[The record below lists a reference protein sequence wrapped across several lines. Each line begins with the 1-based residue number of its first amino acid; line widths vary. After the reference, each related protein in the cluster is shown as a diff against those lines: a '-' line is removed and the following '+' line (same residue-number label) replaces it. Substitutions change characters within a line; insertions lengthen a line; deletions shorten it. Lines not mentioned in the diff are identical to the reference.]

1 MVVQGSGA
9 VERSYDSFQSLRLS
23 ELVRYWW
30 LLARR
35 GGPVRSISLRARS
48 LIRLL
53 DRVCRKL
60 LLRAALKWVYW
71 KGSDSA
77 QPDPHLE
84 APTTDDAAPRPPRT
98 YKTDSGLTV
107 VEKRRV
113 ALEPDIEP
121 SDVPDHVETNPDRC
135 ARVNSFWHKI
145 IGKSILWSAAGRIP
159 KIDARDLTARLL
171 SSPALRAI
179 VSGSAD
185 PGLDLLAVIDLGSD
199 SSDGDWRVLTYR
211 WLRSHADP
219 VTLESVVSSELLNE
233 SAVTRRAMPLRL
245 IPHLAGVFSDVHARS
260 ILAKL
265 LTIVERPV
273 DPYQASGDVLLARS
287 GIVSLLRQRPELEGV
302 ALEKLGATQM
312 GDNNDRI
319 PTAASLLA
327 FSLRERGLPAA
338 ITLADVAKRAQLTSK
353 AVEALS
359 RAADSPLR
367 LSTSRNPP
375 AAEDLPFAPG
385 PFVRRLMCWA
395 GVALL
400 TTLGAI
406 VLRDRLP
413 LVQPLEIPIAAAI
426 ATLALLATVQV
437 FAGNLSGARLPSTIA
452 RYTSQSWQL
461 DLAYAASVAMIGLAI
476 WQPSQPAHGPWT
488 LIRNWASNSAL
499 VIWTFALL
507 IALLAVFRRVDAS
520 RAAAGFVI
528 AQKRRARS
536 TGRRVGR
543 YQARAIEMTSLIES
557 CAAIEIQPSAIAG
570 AWDRSLNATR
580 RGIVLP
586 SRRGLRRILASG
598 PVRQGLRLRITA
610 GLATTVNRYD
620 TIAHAVPLRDQSV
633 DTRWLRNTRNRIEI
647 RRIHHI
653 DDISSGAIALSKLSA
668 DLVASGDL
676 GTAHQVAQTLTKFV
690 NYHMSWTRS
699 RRKAEL
705 RRWESRER
713 LKAKRNNVL
722 SMRESVL
729 LSAAQSAR
737 DDSRVAPINP
747 LLRDVL
753 QITIRSAVAASGPAV
768 GVPEYVVRSLL
779 AHSTHTELA
788 VSMTTFAIP
797 VDEVDSVTKLMSAI
811 RILRLAGLQSLEQQ
825 ELIAFKLILDRIV
838 EMAAEETFVTH
849 LYDVVCDLTAY
860 ACRYGSDLALAGCAC
875 LEKLL
880 ALPSSNGEGDA
891 KTRGA
896 VQFWRVG
903 AAALAVG
910 AVSTAFHIARLVHQR
925 NWAAY
930 MVAASKN
937 PDHLGV
943 LASRSDL
950 FGGYLGETPRD
961 ALATFGQL
969 LEAYPGDGSTSL

>member
-413 LVQPLEIPIAAAI
+413 D
-426 ATLALLATVQV
+426 
-437 FAGNLSGARLPSTIA
+437 RK
-452 RYTSQSWQL
+452 
-461 DLAYAASVAMIGLAI
+461 SV
-476 WQPSQPAHGPWT
+476 
-488 LIRNWASNSAL
+488 
-499 VIWTFALL
+499 V
-507 IALLAVFRRVDAS
+507 
-520 RAAAGFVI
+520 
-528 AQKRRARS
+528 
-536 TGRRVGR
+536 
-543 YQARAIEMTSLIES
+543 
-557 CAAIEIQPSAIAG
+557 
-570 AWDRSLNATR
+570 
-580 RGIVLP
+580 
-586 SRRGLRRILASG
+586 
-598 PVRQGLRLRITA
+598 
-610 GLATTVNRYD
+610 
-620 TIAHAVPLRDQSV
+620 
-633 DTRWLRNTRNRIEI
+633 
-647 RRIHHI
+647 
-653 DDISSGAIALSKLSA
+653 
-668 DLVASGDL
+668 
-676 GTAHQVAQTLTKFV
+676 
-690 NYHMSWTRS
+690 
-699 RRKAEL
+699 
-705 RRWESRER
+705 
-713 LKAKRNNVL
+713 
-722 SMRESVL
+722 
-729 LSAAQSAR
+729 
-737 DDSRVAPINP
+737 
-747 LLRDVL
+747 
-753 QITIRSAVAASGPAV
+753 
-768 GVPEYVVRSLL
+768 
-779 AHSTHTELA
+779 
-788 VSMTTFAIP
+788 
-797 VDEVDSVTKLMSAI
+797 
-811 RILRLAGLQSLEQQ
+811 
-825 ELIAFKLILDRIV
+825 
-838 EMAAEETFVTH
+838 
-849 LYDVVCDLTAY
+849 
-860 ACRYGSDLALAGCAC
+860 
-875 LEKLL
+875 
-880 ALPSSNGEGDA
+880 
-891 KTRGA
+891 
-896 VQFWRVG
+896 
-903 AAALAVG
+903 
-910 AVSTAFHIARLVHQR
+910 
-925 NWAAY
+925 
-930 MVAASKN
+930 
-937 PDHLGV
+937 
-943 LASRSDL
+943 
-950 FGGYLGETPRD
+950 
-961 ALATFGQL
+961 
-969 LEAYPGDGSTSL
+969 